1 MEQIKSAIRGEHPFC
16 VVVTHEEEEEEEKW
30 KSRLHRY
37 RLVSKWRD
45 TGRGLRC
52 ECAKIKLDS
61 VCCRLLYD
69 YYYILCHC
77 PVAFCRLYKLN
88 PLTLCLSLIQID
100 CILHV
105 MHVHQMLF
113 SVPYLLTA
121 MSPPHQF
128 SRRRFHDRRE
138 TSPPF
143 FK

>member
-16 VVVTHEEEEEEEKW
+16 AVVTHEEDEEEKW

-45 TGRGLRC
+45 TGRGLRR

-69 YYYILCHC
+69 YYILCQF

-105 MHVHQMLF
+105 MHVHQMLVF
-113 SVPYLLTA
+113 VPYLLTA
-121 MSPPHQF
+121 LSPPHQF
-128 SRRRFHDRRE
+128 SRRRFNDRRE
-138 TSPPF
+138 TSLPL